1 MAIKCPKCHSEN
13 SDSSRYCGSCAAA
26 LGREE
31 TGSQSLTKTLQ
42 IPVQGLT
49 KGSLIAGKYKII
61 EELGRGGM
69 GIVYKAEDTKLQRI
83 VALKFLPPQWTSDPE
98 ARERFIHEARAASA
112 LDHPN
117 ICTIY
122 EIGETED
129 GRMFIAMGCYEGE
142 SLREKLRRG
151 LMKAEYALDI
161 AAQVA
166 LGMEKAHGKGIIHRD
181 IKPANILVTN
191 EGVAKVVD
199 FGLAKLAGQVK
210 LTREGTTVGTV
221 AYMSPEQAK
230 GEPVDQRTDIWSL
243 GVVLYEMVSGRLPF
257 KGDYEQSLIHSI
269 LKTDPEPIGKIR
281 KDLPKG
287 LESIVFKA
295 LEKNPNTRYQ
305 VMGELLEDLKAVAE
319 GLKPLRAKSGLFR
332 GKIFGIRKTYAY
344 AGLACLAIF
353 AAVILFLTNTVRIT
367 SLAVLPLQNLSGD
380 PSQEFFADGM
390 TDALIS
396 DLAQI
401 KAFNKVI
408 SRTSVMQ
415 YKDTKKSLPQIARE
429 LGVDLIVEASVTR
442 SRSRVGIRARLM
454 EARQERQLWAS
465 TYEREMTEVLALQSE
480 LVQAIAGEIRVHV
493 TPQERKHLSRER
505 LVNPEAYEAFLMGR
519 LFLNKATAPAVE
531 KSIDQFRK
539 AIEKDPKNAAAY
551 VGLVDAYGLLGQ
563 MASLP
568 SAEVASQQ
576 RKAAQK
582 ALEIDETLAEGHIAL
597 GNVKR
602 GLDWDWEGA
611 EREYKRAIELN
622 PNSADARLW
631 YSQLLGLI
639 GRNEEALAQ
648 ITRARVLDPL
658 NPFIAANVLWRLYY
672 IGRYDEAI
680 ADSQKLLEVYP
691 DYWLNYWARG
701 YLFSAKGMY
710 EEAIAEHQNAVT
722 LSEGSLEC
730 LPDLGYAYAKA
741 GKTEEA
747 LKVLDKLREESKKR
761 YVPAGLF
768 APVYLGLGE
777 RERVFEYLESA
788 YQEHDEHTAW
798 LLIDPLFE
806 PLRPDSRFQD
816 LRRRMKLPG

>member
-1 MAIKCPKCHSEN
+1 LAIKCPKCHSEN

>member
-1 MAIKCPKCHSEN
+1 MKCPSCGIENLEDSKFCRKC
-13 SDSSRYCGSCAAA
+13 ATA
-26 LGREE
+26 LPGGEASFTR
-31 TGSQSLTKTLQ
+31 T
-42 IPVQGLT
+42 IVQGPAELASGT
-49 KGSLIAGKYKII
+49 VIAGHYKII

-69 GIVYKAEDTKLQRI
+69 GIVYKAEDTELQRI
-83 VALKFLPPQWTSDPE
+83 VALKFLPSQWTSDPE

-117 ICTIY
+117 ICAIY
-122 EIGETED
+122 EIRETED

-151 LMKAEYALDI
+151 PMRAESALDI

-191 EGVAKVVD
+191 DGVAKVVD

-269 LKTDPEPIGKIR
+269 LKADPEPIGKIR
-281 KDLPKG
+281 KDLPIG

-319 GLKPLRAKSGLFR
+319 GLKPRRAKSGLFR
-332 GKIFGIRKTYAY
+332 GKIFGLRKTYAY

-367 SLAVLPLQNLSGD
+367 SLAVLPVQNLSGD
-380 PSQEFFADGM
+380 PSQEFIADGM

-408 SRTSVMQ
+408 SRTSIMQ

-480 LVQAIAGEIRVHV
+480 LVQAITGEIRVQI
-493 TPQERKHLSRER
+493 TPQEREHLSRTR

-531 KSIDQFRK
+531 KSIEQCRK
-539 AIEKDPKNAAAY
+539 AIENDPKNAAAY
-551 VGLVDAYGLLGQ
+551 VGMVDAYGLLGQ

-576 RKAAQK
+576 REAAQK

-602 GLDWDWEGA
+602 GIDWDWEGA

-631 YSQLLGLI
+631 YSQLLGLT

-648 ITRARVLDPL
+648 IRRARELDPL
-658 NPFIAANVLWRLYY
+658 NPFITANVLWRLYY
-672 IGRYDEAI
+672 LGRYDEAI
-680 ADSQKLLEVYP
+680 ADSQELLEVYP
-691 DYWLNYWARG
+691 DYWLNHWARG
-701 YLFSAKGMY
+701 YLFSAKGMFQ
-710 EEAIAEHQNAVT
+710 EAIAEHQKAVT

-741 GKTEEA
+741 GKTEES
-747 LKVLDKLREESKKR
+747 LKVLDKLREESKRR

-777 RERVFEYLESA
+777 REKVFESLERA

-798 LLIDPLFE
+798 ILIDPLFE
-806 PLRPDSRFQD
+806 SLRPDPRFQE